1 MMRRPLAM
9 GLVVGL
15 LAVGA
20 GCNRNTLRPDEAR
33 LTVTGRALVGKADNA
48 LQSVSGAKR
57 VRDGDRIKLVEGT
70 AKIEAAGRT
79 YELRCRGERCADGS
93 DLRIASRP
101 TLLNGDLLVVA
112 GRTPVVVEAA
122 GSEVEVTGAARVSRS
137 LAVSAAAYRGD
148 VVLRSGGRPF
158 TVPALR
164 QAAVP
169 ARGVLPTTAAPL
181 AYDDNDQWDRRLL
194 GQAIAFGREL
204 EARSRAFGASLR
216 AGEGT
221 TPGFYR
227 QVLPTLDGERAFDA
241 ALLRPA
247 RPAGETLVGAVIAV
261 KGKQASFTERWRR
274 IFSFRD
280 EGAAWGLVA
289 LDQAVSEG
297 AALVRE
303 LDVAIGRAPLQ
314 FAAAAP
320 GFNGGSASPDATT
333 TVTTL
338 PAGGGSGGGGNGGGG
353 GNRGG
358 GPSTTTTT
366 QPPST
371 PPTTQP
377 PGPIPPPP
385 PTGLPTDPVVLPLVE
400 PAVETLNGL
409 LP

>member
-1 MMRRPLAM
+1 MRRPLAM

-20 GCNRNTLRPDEAR
+20 AGCNRDKLRPDEAR

-48 LQSVSGAKR
+48 LESVTGAKR
-57 VRDGDRIKLVEGT
+57 VRAGDRVKLVEGT
-70 AKIEAAGRT
+70 AKVEAAGRT
-79 YELRCRGERCADGS
+79 YELRCRGDRCADGS
-93 DLRIASRP
+93 DIRMAARP
-101 TLLNGDLLVVA
+101 TLLNGDLLVVTDRA
-112 GRTPVVVEAA
+112 PVVIEVA

-169 ARGVLPTTAAPL
+169 ALGVLPTTASPL

-227 QVLPTLDGERAFDA
+227 LVLPALDGESSFDA

-261 KGKQASFTERWRR
+261 KGTQAPFTERWRR

-303 LDVAIGRAPLQ
+303 LDLAIGRAPLQ
-314 FAAAAP
+314 FAGP
-320 GFNGGSASPDATT
+320 PRPSGSSTGGTT
-333 TVTTL
+333 TATTL
-338 PAGGGSGGGGNGGGG
+338 PAGGGSGSTRPGSGGG
-353 GNRGG
+353 
-358 GPSTTTTT
+358 STTTTT
-366 QPPST
+366 RPPTTT

-377 PGPIPPPP
+377 PSDGPIPPPA
-385 PTGLPTDPVVLPLVE
+385 TGLPTDPVVLPLVE
-400 PAVETLNGL
+400 PVVDALNGL

>member
-1 MMRRPLAM
+1 MRRPLAM

-20 GCNRNTLRPDEAR
+20 AGCNRDKLRPDEAR

-48 LQSVSGAKR
+48 LAPVTGAKR
-57 VRDGDRIKLVEGT
+57 VRDGDRVKLVEGT

-93 DLRIASRP
+93 DLRMAARP
-101 TLLNGDLLVVA
+101 TLLNGELLVVTER
-112 GRTPVVVEAA
+112 GPVVVQAA

-169 ARGVLPTTAAPL
+169 ALGVLPTTASPL

-204 EARSRAFGASLR
+204 EARSRAFGGSLR

-227 QVLPTLDGERAFDA
+227 LVLPALDGESSFDA

-261 KGKQASFTERWRR
+261 KGTRASFTERWRR

-297 AALVRE
+297 AALVSD
-303 LDVAIGRAPLQ
+303 LDLAIGRAPLQ
-314 FAAAAP
+314 FAASLRP
-320 GFNGGSASPDATT
+320 SGSTTGDTT

-338 PAGGGSGGGGNGGGG
+338 PAGGGGAGSRPGPGGG
-353 GNRGG
+353 
-358 GPSTTTTT
+358 STTTTT
-366 QPPST
+366 RPPT
-371 PPTTQP
+371 TTPTTQP
-377 PGPIPPPP
+377 PSDDGPIPPPT
-385 PTGLPTDPVVLPLVE
+385 TGLPTDPVVLPLVE
-400 PAVETLNGL
+400 PVIDTLNGL

>member
-1 MMRRPLAM
+1 MRRPLAM

-20 GCNRNTLRPDEAR
+20 AGCNRDTLRPGEAR
-33 LTVTGRALVGKADNA
+33 LTVTGRALVGKTDGA
-48 LQSVSGAKR
+48 LEPVSGTTR
-57 VRDGDRIKLVEGT
+57 VRDGDRVKLIEGT
-70 AKIEAAGRT
+70 AEVEAPGRT
-79 YELRCRGERCADGS
+79 YELRCRGDRCADGS

-101 TLLNGDLLVVA
+101 TLLNGDLLVTTDGA
-112 GRTPVVVEAA
+112 PVVVEAA
-122 GSEVEVTGAARVSRS
+122 GSQVEVNGTARVSRS
-137 LAVSAAAYRGD
+137 LAVSAVAYRGD

-169 ARGVLPTTAAPL
+169 ARGVLPTTAPPL
-181 AYDDNDQWDRRLL
+181 AYDEDDQWDRRLL

-204 EARSRAFGASLR
+204 EARSHAFGASLR

-221 TPGFYR
+221 TAGFYR
-227 QVLPTLDGERAFDA
+227 QVLPALDGESSFDA

-261 KGKQASFTERWRR
+261 KGEHASFTERWRR

-314 FAAAAP
+314 FAAAPASDS
-320 GFNGGSASPDATT
+320 GSSGGGTT
-333 TVTTL
+333 TATTL
-338 PAGGGSGGGGNGGGG
+338 PAGGGSGGSGGGG
-353 GNRGG
+353 GSRPRPN

-371 PPTTQP
+371 TPTTQP

-385 PTGLPTDPVVLPLVE
+385 ETGLPADPVVLPLVE
-400 PAVETLNGL
+400 PTVDTLNGL